1 MRGKGVIYGTQLI
14 FTSDHRLTSLEYT
27 YIKALFIA
35 NKIKIMEL
43 CKKKISQSYRRK
55 RFLLAFGQI
64 VVVLWAGFIAE
75 SRFQN

>member
-43 CKKKISQSYRRK
+43 CKKKNQS
-55 RFLLAFGQI
+55 
-64 VVVLWAGFIAE
+64 VLPEEEVSVGFWTNCSCAVGWVHC
-75 SRFQN
+75 